1 MTVKDLKDKLSSIDD
16 NAIVGFEHL
25 QITYL
30 LEEDDSYVDLGGN
43 GTSNRQDVV
52 YILYAT
58 SVKQNTHDAEPPI
71 ITRDVFA
78 VCSSYR
84 KAEEKGKWLLSLQ
97 EFDNKKY
104 YKYEIKPIFVL

>member
-25 QITYL
+25 QIAYL
-30 LEEDDSYVDLGGN
+30 LEEDNSYVDLGGN
-43 GTSNRQDVV
+43 GTSNRPDVV

-58 SVKQNTHDAEPPI
+58 SVEQNTHDAEPPI
-71 ITRDVFA
+71 ITRDVIA
-78 VCSSYR
+78 VYSSKE
-84 KAEEKGKWLLSLQ
+84 KAEEKGKWLLSLP

-104 YKYEIKPIFVL
+104 YKYEVKANYVL